1 MIVSTDKPRGF
12 LDRAKKEEAFLER
25 TQILATG
32 YTLFVCAKFDTI
44 FVSVTTI
51 SCTIA
56 VHLFLLKMRVENNGY
71 KMYWKNNKLYL
82 LLLASKSSKS
92 LGALFGISVCSS
104 FCSWSKSNQSYLQGI
119 RWLRQ
124 CHHHPCTILHFH
136 TLDISMQCLKALDF

>member
-1 MIVSTDKPRGF
+1 MIVSTSHVAF
-12 LDRAKKEEAFLER
+12 LIEPKKEEAFLER

-104 FCSWSKSNQSYLQGI
+104 F
-119 RWLRQ
+119 
-124 CHHHPCTILHFH
+124 
-136 TLDISMQCLKALDF
+136 LKVNKQ